1 VTGVVRFDLQF
12 TVGEDANVRS
22 HFDMA
27 ASGGPFTTA
36 QLNAAA
42 AQAVTSFGNNL
53 KTVVG
58 PNAFFSGAFCTDL
71 SNPAAPQGF
80 ASGSVTGTG
89 GTGPMTAETC
99 TLINFKIARRYRG
112 GHPRIYLPSAG
123 QSQLL
128 DSQKWLAAYV
138 TASSGSWAS
147 FITQMQ
153 SFGGPPTL
161 GNQVAVSYYIGG
173 ALRAT
178 PVVDVVTA
186 AVCNAKP
193 GSQRRRM
200 LR

>member
-36 QLNAAA
+36 NLNAAA

-161 GNQVAVSYYIGG
+161 GQQVAVSYYLGG
-173 ALRAT
+173 ALRGT
-178 PVVDVVTA
+178 PVVDPVTA
-186 AVCNAKP
+186 AICNTKP